1 MKKLL
6 IAIFLFSFAAAK
18 SQSSDSSAAGE
29 VKVFIL
35 CQWCYEE
42 YLRTHITWVDFVRD
56 RFDAEVQLIINNLAT
71 GSGGQDY
78 SIQFLGQGRFKGMV
92 DTLHFTSNAINTED
106 EIRKGLARVVSL
118 GLIRYVAHTP
128 LASDLQIE
136 SLRAE
141 DNDQQG
147 IGTNPKEDP
156 WNAWVFNTSLNG
168 EFNGQR
174 VNQSIFMNAA
184 FNANRTTEKMRFFI
198 GFSNA
203 YNEQRFD
210 FNGGK
215 SVFIQRNYSV
225 TSQYVHSLSD
235 HWSAGMIGNAGR
247 SDFSNHAVFSGAQ
260 AAVEW
265 NVFPY
270 KEAQTKLITLT
281 YSAGLNYF
289 QFQDTTLFN
298 QTEATVPVHRFN
310 VGTAFTQK
318 WGSLSGGVYASQFLS
333 DRTKYR
339 YGGWINFDVRIF
351 RGLSVNAYMNYD
363 AIHDQI
369 NLRKQGASSEE
380 VLLAQQELATSF
392 SYYVWFGLNYRF
404 GSIYNN
410 VVNPRFNFSGL

>member
-1 MKKLL
+1 MKSLL
-6 IAIFLFSFAAAK
+6 LALFLLSGARVY
-18 SQSSDSSAAGE
+18 SQLADTTRTEE

-35 CQWCYEE
+35 CQWCYED
-42 YLRTHITWVDFVRD
+42 YLRTHITWVNFVRD
-56 RFDAEVQLIINNLAT
+56 RFDAEVQLIINNLST

-78 SIQFLGQGRFKGMV
+78 SIQFLGKGRFTGMV

-106 EIRKGLARVVSL
+106 EIRKGLAQVVSL
-118 GLIRYVAHTP
+118 GLIRYVAHTSMADF
-128 LASDLQIE
+128 LKIE
-136 SLRAE
+136 SLREE
-141 DNDQQG
+141 DKDQKG

-174 VNQSIFMNAA
+174 VSQSVFINTSL
-184 FNANRTTEKMRFFI
+184 NANRTTEKMRFFL

-210 FNGGK
+210 FNGEQ
-215 SVFIQRNYSV
+215 SVFIRRNYSL
-225 TSQYVHSLSD
+225 TSQYVHSLND
-235 HWSAGMIGNAGR
+235 RWSLGVIGNTGR
-247 SDFSNHAVFSGAQ
+247 SDFSNHDVFGGAQ

-289 QFQDTTLFN
+289 RFQDTTIFN

-318 WGSLSGGVYASQFLS
+318 WGSLSGGMYASQFLN
-333 DRTKYR
+333 DPTKYR

-363 AIHDQI
+363 AINDQI
-369 NLRKQGASSEE
+369 NLRKGGASSEE
-380 VLLAQQELATSF
+380 VLLAQQELATNF
-392 SYYVWFGLNYRF
+392 SYYVWCGLNYRF